1 MGKKIKVV
9 DIVTAE
15 EPKEEPNEEPTLES
29 NEVIAD
35 VEPEQVL
42 VVEAPTSPTD
52 VVNDETLIPTPKPKA
67 KRTGQS
73 KKKQSVETIE
83 APTLEEV
90 PVKEV
95 EEEIPAASNVKVKKV
110 VEQVKCPKCDKMMSQ
125 KSLRYTH
132 EENCKGKV
140 VKTEDLPVKRR
151 NVKPTKEPT
160 TTTQKEVKV
169 ETNKKEIY
177 NKIVGKNVSLH
188 SSEVE
193 IPEELKL
200 EVLKTIQRQQARI
213 RMKEDNLNK
222 LKMQI

>member
-1 MGKKIKVV
+1 
-9 DIVTAE
+9 
-15 EPKEEPNEEPTLES
+15 
-29 NEVIAD
+29 
-35 VEPEQVL
+35 
-42 VVEAPTSPTD
+42 
-52 VVNDETLIPTPKPKA
+52 
-67 KRTGQS
+67 
-73 KKKQSVETIE
+73 
-83 APTLEEV
+83 
-90 PVKEV
+90 
-95 EEEIPAASNVKVKKV
+95 
-110 VEQVKCPKCDKMMSQ
+110 MSE

-200 EVLKTIQRQQARI
+200 EVLKSIQRQQTRI

-222 LKMQI
+222 LKMQIF